1 MDGFSDTGS
10 TPVISTITTKPLIIT
25 MGGFFLVFMRAFG
38 GLYIARSTIT
48 SIYISA
54 IIIRVGVA
62 RGVYVMIDRQSMSYQ
77 FTDSKRLSL
86 PFHEYP

>member
-10 TPVISTITTKPLIIT
+10 TPVISTKTRNPLIIT
-25 MGGFFLVFMRAFG
+25 ISGFFLRLRGLSG
-38 GLYIARSTIT
+38 GYIARGTIT
-48 SIYISA
+48 NIYISA

-62 RGVYVMIDRQSMSYQ
+62 RGVYAMINRQSMSYQ